1 MGFWNTFFN
10 PSYMLAVLP
19 EIIRVGIINTLSIS
33 VAATILGILIGM
45 PMSLLALSRI
55 TLVRALARAYIDI
68 FRGLPVIVTIFL
80 VGQGLPFAGLRI
92 FGQNPY
98 PYGILAIG
106 IVTGAY
112 VAEILR
118 SGIQSVDRGQFEASR
133 ALGLSHTRTM
143 VQIVFP
149 QGLRRVLPA
158 LTNQF
163 INTIKD
169 SSLIFVLGLGVDQRE
184 IYRIGQDYAQR
195 TGNLSPLTMVG
206 IAYLT
211 FTVPLTYL
219 VNYLDRHL
227 REGRRPVAADRSG
240 EVS

>member
-1 MGFWNTFFN
+1 MGGFWNTFFT

-19 EIIRVGIINTLSIS
+19 DLIRVGIWNTLSIS
-33 VAATILGILIGM
+33 IFATMIGILIGA

-55 TLVRALARAYIDI
+55 VVVRVLARAYIDV

-80 VGQGLPFAGLRI
+80 VGQGLPFSGFRP

-118 SGIQSVDRGQFEASR
+118 AGIQSVDRGQFEAGR
-133 ALGLSHTRTM
+133 ALGLSYRRSM
-143 VQIVFP
+143 IQIVFP
-149 QGLRRVLPA
+149 QGVRRVLPA

-169 SSLIFVLGLGVDQRE
+169 SSLIFVLGLSVDQRE
-184 IYRIGQDYAQR
+184 IYRIGQDIAQR
-195 TGNLSPLTMVG
+195 TGNLSPLTVVG
-206 IAYLT
+206 LAYLT

-227 REGRRPVAADRSG
+227 REGRRPAPDRTG
-240 EVS
+240 ETA